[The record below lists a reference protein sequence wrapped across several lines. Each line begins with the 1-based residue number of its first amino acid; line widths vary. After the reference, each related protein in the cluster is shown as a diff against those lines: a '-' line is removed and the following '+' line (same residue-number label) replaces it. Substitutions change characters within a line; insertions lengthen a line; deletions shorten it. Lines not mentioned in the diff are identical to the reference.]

1 MPNKIID
8 IIIYD
13 RSVILT
19 TGLETMI
26 SQGLSNSYRII
37 SCNSHDKLQ
46 RLIQYASSQILIA
59 RPEILDEFKKN
70 DYPKLFQLNLVYSY
84 YDINTL
90 LRHDG
95 TIQISD
101 SSFQILELLN
111 SLKHDQTPMREVAIN
126 DDTLSTRELEVLKL
140 LVSGLSTKELSEQL
154 FISVHT
160 VNNHR
165 KKIIKK
171 LGIST
176 ISGLTI
182 YAVINDLIDPKQI
195 MDSMK

>member
-70 DYPKLFQLNLVYSY
+70 DYPKLLQLNLVYSY

-101 SSFQILELLN
+101 FSFQILELLN

>member
-70 DYPKLFQLNLVYSY
+70 DYPKLLQLNLVYSY